1 MPDQR
6 RVFHRSF
13 AFKGDRSEDLLRRD
27 DWIAWKATFHLS
39 HPPGRAPKFGA
50 KDWDEL
56 YKIRP
61 MLEEYMKRCIENV
74 TAGRKFSIDE
84 ITIGFQGHH
93 ARLKLRCGKFKRAG
107 DGFQADALVL
117 EG

>member
-1 MPDQR
+1 MEGFYPREQREQQVENSKRYKGWLACMVKEIYPHYQPSMKTNSLAHCMLLLQGLHPMPDQR

-56 YKIRP
+56 YK
-61 MLEEYMKRCIENV
+61 V
-74 TAGRKFSIDE
+74 
-84 ITIGFQGHH
+84 
-93 ARLKLRCGKFKRAG
+93 
-107 DGFQADALVL
+107 
-117 EG
+117 